1 MLGSLKSGRFY
12 YLSILDGFVKSHF
25 ANDIEQ
31 FWKKIQ
37 NQPGVEDFRLLEGAG
52 PSFSNLAR

>member
-1 MLGSLKSGRFY
+1 VLYNLFISKRFIVDK
-12 YLSILDGFVKSHF
+12 LVKSHF

-37 NQPGVEDFRLLEGAG
+37 NEPGDKNFKLFEGDS
-52 PSFSNLAR
+52 PSF